1 VSEQLWLFPTQSRAV
16 PSLPAKAATALAQA
30 RGVSFFDL
38 PCRSVLNRCE
48 SERMPFEWTINP
60 YRGCEFGCTYCYARY
75 SHEYLGMEDWLDFQ
89 NKIFVKREAP
99 SRLARELRR
108 VRLDEEAIAI
118 GTVTDPYQ
126 PAERDYRIT
135 RRILEVLATARGLRL
150 SITTKSTLVARDLDL
165 LQAIASCGRLTI
177 NVSLITLNR
186 RIARILE
193 PRAPTP
199 EKRLATIRTLA
210 GAGLR
215 VGVFAMPVLP
225 GLTDS
230 PRALEALVSRSAE
243 AGASHFAA
251 QVLFLRGSA
260 RRGFLMTLERNFPAL
275 AGRYRRIYGESAY
288 AARFIR
294 DELAA
299 RVAELKVKYGL
310 ASAGNRS
317 GRTERP
323 PAESSTPS
331 LRWEGSEGTG
341 PGIEARSPSS
351 PPSAP

>member
-1 VSEQLWLFPTQSRAV
+1 
-16 PSLPAKAATALAQA
+16 
-30 RGVSFFDL
+30 
-38 PCRSVLNRCE
+38 
-48 SERMPFEWTINP
+48 MPFEWTINP

-89 NKIFVKREAP
+89 DKIFVKREAP
-99 SRLARELRR
+99 TRLAQELGWA
-108 VRLDEEAIAI
+108 RLDEEAIAL

-135 RRILEVLATARGLRL
+135 RRLLEVLARTRGLRL
-150 SITTKSTLVARDLDL
+150 SITTKSTLIARDLDL
-165 LQAIASCGRLTI
+165 LQAIASRGRLTI

-199 EKRLATIRTLA
+199 EKRLASIRTLA
-210 GAGLR
+210 AAGLQ

-243 AGASHFAA
+243 AGATHFVA

-260 RRGFLMTLERNFPAL
+260 RRGFLTTLERDFPAL
-275 AGRYRRIYGESAY
+275 ARRYRRIYGESAY

-294 DELAA
+294 DQVAA
-299 RVAELKVKYGL
+299 RVAELKTKYDL
-310 ASAGNRS
+310 APPGNRS
-317 GRTERP
+317 GKSERP
-323 PAESSTPS
+323 SVEASTPS
-331 LRWEGSEGTG
+331 LRWEGSEENG
-341 PGIEARSPSS
+341 PGSEARFPSS